1 MHCAADPAEG
11 AVLTAELIY
20 GDDGPVTLDSD
31 GIVVVRLTAQNK
43 RILRLTNTAT
53 GDRRDFDLSGISLE
67 SATSSDIV
75 DSGLVDSMT
84 LDG

>member
-43 RILRLTNTAT
+43 RILRLTNTTT